1 MEKFKQNKIKLN
13 VNHNTVVTKK
23 EVIFLKLKNNLIKFL
38 LLILIIIPHQAFAY
52 SKYVIPGG
60 ETIGIEVNSKGI
72 LVVGFYKVNDKFIA
86 KEAGFKTND
95 LIIEINNKKVEN
107 INEML
112 DVIKNTKEKNI
123 NFKVLRNKQI
133 KNIKFNLKY
142 ESDSVL
148 KTGLYVKDKIN
159 GIGTLSYIDPT
170 TKIFGSLGHEILE
183 TKTASKFEIKDGK
196 IYEAIVSNIKKSKTG
211 SAGEKNAS
219 YNKDEIYGE
228 IKENETTGI
237 YGKYLDEINN
247 SNTIEI
253 GDKDFVTTGK
263 ATIRTVIKD
272 KEVGEYSI
280 NILKINK
287 ESKTKNILF
296 EITDQ
301 KLLEE
306 TGGIVQGMSG
316 SPIIQN
322 NKLIGA
328 VNYVIVNEPTKG
340 YGIFITTMLEEGEN

>member
-1 MEKFKQNKIKLN
+1 MKF
-13 VNHNTVVTKK
+13 
-23 EVIFLKLKNNLIKFL
+23 KNNLFNIL
-38 LLILIIIPHQAFAY
+38 LLILLIIPHQAFAY

-72 LVVGFYKVNDKFIA
+72 LVVGFYKVDNKFIA

-95 LIIEINNKKVEN
+95 LIIEVNNTKIKN

-112 DVIKNTKEKNI
+112 EVIKNSKNKTI
-123 NFKVLRNKQI
+123 NFKVFRNKQI
-133 KNIKFNLKY
+133 KDIKLNLKY

-159 GIGTLSYIDPT
+159 GIGTLSYIDPA

-183 TKTASKFEIKDGK
+183 TTTASKFEIKDGK

-211 SAGEKNAS
+211 IAGEKNAS
-219 YNKDEIYGE
+219 YNKEEIYGH
-228 IKENETTGI
+228 INENEKTGI
-237 YGKYLDEINN
+237 YGKYLDEINS

-253 GDKDFVTTGK
+253 GDKNFVTTGN
-263 ATIRTVIKD
+263 ATIRTVIKN

-280 NILKINK
+280 NILKVNK
-287 ESKTKNILF
+287 DSETKNILF
-296 EITDQ
+296 EITDK
-301 KLLEE
+301 KLLDE

>member
-1 MEKFKQNKIKLN
+1 MKF
-13 VNHNTVVTKK
+13 
-23 EVIFLKLKNNLIKFL
+23 KNNLFKIL
-38 LLILIIIPHQAFAY
+38 LLILLIIPHQAFAY

-72 LVVGFYKVNDKFIA
+72 LVVGFYKVDNKFIA

-95 LIIEINNKKVEN
+95 LIIEVNNTKIKN

-112 DVIKNTKEKNI
+112 EVIKNSKNKTI
-123 NFKVLRNKQI
+123 NFKVFRNKQI
-133 KNIKFNLKY
+133 KDIKLNLKY

-159 GIGTLSYIDPT
+159 GIGTLSYIDPA

-183 TKTASKFEIKDGK
+183 TTTASKFEIKDGK

-211 SAGEKNAS
+211 IAGEKNAS
-219 YNKDEIYGE
+219 YNKEEIYGH
-228 IKENETTGI
+228 INENEKTGI
-237 YGKYLDEINN
+237 YGKYLDEINS

-253 GDKDFVTTGK
+253 GDKNFVTTGN
-263 ATIRTVIKD
+263 ATIRTVIKN
-272 KEVGEYSI
+272 KEIGEYSI
-280 NILKINK
+280 NILKVNK
-287 ESKTKNILF
+287 DSETKNILF
-296 EITDQ
+296 EITDK
-301 KLLEE
+301 KLLDE

>member
-1 MEKFKQNKIKLN
+1 MKF
-13 VNHNTVVTKK
+13 
-23 EVIFLKLKNNLIKFL
+23 KNNLFKIL
-38 LLILIIIPHQAFAY
+38 LLILLIIPHQTFAY

-72 LVVGFYKVNDKFIA
+72 LVVGFYKVDNKFIA

-95 LIIEINNKKVEN
+95 LIIEVNNTKIKN

-112 DVIKNTKEKNI
+112 EVIKNSKNKTI
-123 NFKVLRNKQI
+123 NFKVFRNKQI
-133 KNIKFNLKY
+133 KDIKLNLKY
-142 ESDSVL
+142 EKDSVL

-159 GIGTLSYIDPT
+159 GIGTLSYIDPNT
-170 TKIFGSLGHEILE
+170 RVFGSLGHEILE
-183 TKTASKFEIKDGK
+183 TTTASKFEIKDGK

-219 YNKDEIYGE
+219 YNKEEIYGH
-228 IKENETTGI
+228 INENEKTGI
-237 YGKYLDEINN
+237 YGKYLDEINS

-253 GDKDFVTTGK
+253 GDKNFVTTGN
-263 ATIRTVIKD
+263 ATIRTVIKN

-287 ESKTKNILF
+287 DSETKNILF
-296 EITDQ
+296 EITDK
-301 KLLEE
+301 KLLDE

>member
-1 MEKFKQNKIKLN
+1 MKI
-13 VNHNTVVTKK
+13 
-23 EVIFLKLKNNLIKFL
+23 KNNLFKIL
-38 LLILIIIPHQAFAY
+38 LLFLIIIPHQALAY

-60 ETIGIEVNSKGI
+60 ETIGIEVNSKGV
-72 LVVGFYKVNDKFIA
+72 LVVGFYKVDNKFIA
-86 KEAGFKTND
+86 KDAGFKTND
-95 LIIEINNKKVEN
+95 LIIEVNNKNVLN

-112 DVIKNTKEKNI
+112 EIIKESKNKTI
-123 NFKVLRNKQI
+123 NFKVFRNKQI
-133 KNIKFNLKY
+133 KDIKLNLNYSK
-142 ESDSVL
+142 DSVL

-183 TKTASKFEIKDGK
+183 TTTASKFEIKDGK

-219 YNKDEIYGE
+219 YNKEEIYGQ
-228 IKENETTGI
+228 IKENEKSGI
-237 YGKYLDEINN
+237 YGKYLDEINS

-253 GDKDFVTTGK
+253 GDKNFVTTGK

-272 KEVGEYSI
+272 KKIGEYSI

-287 ESKTKNILF
+287 ESETKNILF
-296 EITDQ
+296 EITD
-301 KLLEE
+301 KNLLEE